1 MTPIV
6 NLEGKVGLITGIA
19 NEKSISTG
27 VAEACV
33 DAGAKLVLTYQ
44 NEKTRAFIEPVV
56 HRLGVENV
64 YLLDVTQ
71 PETIDATFAAIDA
84 AFGKL
89 DFAIHSM
96 AFAKR
101 DDLHGRV
108 VDTSA
113 DGFALAMDV
122 STHSF
127 VRLAKAAEPLFEKAG
142 GGSLVTMTYLGSE
155 KVIANYGVMGL
166 CKAALEAA
174 TRYMAYELGQKNIRV
189 NAVSPGPLMT
199 RAASG
204 IAGFDGLMASAVDRA
219 PMHSLVTPEDIGAL
233 TAFLVSDAGR
243 LITGGVHFVD
253 AGYNVMG

>member
-6 NLEGKVGLITGIA
+6 NLKGKVGLITGIA

-27 VAEACV
+27 VAEACAQ
-33 DAGAKLVLTYQ
+33 AGATLIITYQ
-44 NEKTRAFIEPVV
+44 NDKTRAFIEPVLS
-56 HRLGVENV
+56 RLGVTDAF
-64 YLLDVTQ
+64 LLDVTK
-71 PETIDATFAAIDA
+71 PETMDEAFAAIDA
-84 AFGKL
+84 RYGKL
-89 DFAIHSM
+89 DFALHSM

-108 VDTSA
+108 VDTSP

-127 VRLAKAAEPLFEKAG
+127 VRLAKMAEPLMVKAG
-142 GGSLVTMTYLGSE
+142 GGALVTMTYLGSE
-155 KVIANYGVMGL
+155 KVIPNYGVMGL

-174 TRYMAYELGQKNIRV
+174 TRYLAAELGEKNIRV

-204 IAGFDGLMASAVDRA
+204 IAGFDGLMASAVERS

-243 LITGGVHFVD
+243 LISGGVHFVD
-253 AGYNVMG
+253 AGYNIMG